1 MTTQPTHKGEVYTFH
16 ITPSTP
22 EAHERIADGAEKPE
36 LLRGTLAQGR
46 DLARLLNSPID
57 LLFGTGHTA
66 FHINPDGR
74 MPCEIDPNEAD
85 IQAHQAQIRE
95 AMESLASGPA
105 SIVGLVVDYRGWSVQ
120 LLAVNVE
127 EDDAYGPY
135 KWQATAIS
143 DLVDDECVGRGMTPM
158 EALDRCADEADAES
172 FDDEDCDDG
181 EPDEEDGL

>member
-1 MTTQPTHKGEVYTFH
+1 MDDSAIYTFH

-22 EAHERIADGAEKPE
+22 EARERIADGAEKPE

-57 LLFGTGHTA
+57 LLEAGHTA

-74 MPCEIDPNEAD
+74 MPCEAESDQDEAD
-85 IQAHQAQIRE
+85 LRTKLRE

-105 SIVGLVVDYRGWSVQ
+105 SIVGLVIDYRGWSMQ

-135 KWQATAIS
+135 KWQATTTADPI
-143 DLVDDECVGRGMTPM
+143 DDGPCDCVGRGMTPM
-158 EALDRCADEADAES
+158 EALDRCADEAEDAES
-172 FDDEDCDDG
+172 FDDDDCDDG
-181 EPDEEDGL
+181 DLDDEDEP